1 MRKWKNRLAGC
12 QDEFPMIGVL
22 RAEDEIVYK
31 TRYETYSSFQFAIP
45 HLQKQVAPWDYGH
58 SFLVLRPI
66 FSCKLM
72 P

>member
-1 MRKWKNRLAGC
+1 
-12 QDEFPMIGVL
+12 MIGVL